1 MSTSTHNA
9 EDTVVLTAWDDPDA
23 TQPMDLSSLLD
34 YRSQAAA
41 PAA

>member
-1 MSTSTHNA
+1 MSTSMDNA

-23 TQPMDLSSLLD
+23 TQPMDLSSLID
-34 YRSQAAA
+34 YQPQTAA